1 MVSLKLFPGIGTE
14 KLTKLVSLQLN
25 INNMRDD
32 EQINLWYGS
41 GNTKQS
47 GDSWQ
52 GKWKMNLPKNI
63 KIRTSF
69 MKQPICIT

>member
-32 EQINLWYGS
+32 EQINL
-41 GNTKQS
+41 
-47 GDSWQ
+47 
-52 GKWKMNLPKNI
+52 
-63 KIRTSF
+63 
-69 MKQPICIT
+69 